1 MPKKKFKD
9 TKVGGFLSRSG
20 SVIID
25 ALGDSI
31 PDKGLLGLVKNL
43 VTDDK
48 EMSEQ
53 QKAMAMHL
61 IKMDE
66 QEADAITKRWE
77 ADAKSDN
84 KITKI
89 ARPVIVL
96 YLTFIMSV
104 YIVLDSVNVFS
115 VDDQWVKLIETLLVT
130 VYVAYFGSRGVEKY
144 AQIKGK

>member
-9 TKVGGFLSRSG
+9 TKVGGFLSKGG

-66 QEADAITKRWE
+66 EEAEAVTRRWE

-104 YIVLDSVNVFS
+104 YIVLDSVGVFS

-144 AQIKGK
+144 AQKKGK

>member
-9 TKVGGFLSRSG
+9 TKVGSFLSKSS
-20 SVIID
+20 SVIVD

-48 EMSEQ
+48 DMSEQ

-66 QEADAITKRWE
+66 QEAEAITKRWE

-104 YIVLDSVNVFS
+104 YIVLDSIGVFS
-115 VDDQWVKLIETLLVT
+115 VNDQWVRLIETLLVT

>member
-1 MPKKKFKD
+1 MY
-9 TKVGGFLSRSG
+9 
-20 SVIID
+20 
-25 ALGDSI
+25 
-31 PDKGLLGLVKNL
+31 
-43 VTDDK
+43 
-48 EMSEQ
+48 
-53 QKAMAMHL
+53 L

-66 QEADAITKRWE
+66 EEAEAVTRRWE

-104 YIVLDSVNVFS
+104 YIVLDSIGVFS

>member
-1 MPKKKFKD
+1 
-9 TKVGGFLSRSG
+9 
-20 SVIID
+20 
-25 ALGDSI
+25 
-31 PDKGLLGLVKNL
+31 
-43 VTDDK
+43 
-48 EMSEQ
+48 MSEQ

-66 QEADAITKRWE
+66 MEADAITKRWE

-104 YIVLDSVNVFS
+104 YIVLDSIGVFS
-115 VDDQWVKLIETLLVT
+115 VNDQWVRLIETLLVT

>member
-9 TKVGGFLSRSG
+9 TKVGGFLSKSG

-48 EMSEQ
+48 DMSEQ

-66 QEADAITKRWE
+66 MEADAITKRWE

-104 YIVLDSVNVFS
+104 YIVLDSINVFS

>member
-9 TKVGGFLSRSG
+9 TKVGGFLSKSG

-48 EMSEQ
+48 DMSEQ

-66 QEADAITKRWE
+66 MEADAITKRWE

>member
-9 TKVGGFLSRSG
+9 TKVGGFLSKSS
-20 SVIID
+20 SVIVD

-48 EMSEQ
+48 DMSEQ

-66 QEADAITKRWE
+66 MEADAITKRWE

-104 YIVLDSVNVFS
+104 YIVLDSINVFS
-115 VDDQWVKLIETLLVT
+115 VDDQWVKLIELCLLQFTLRILDQEGLKST
-130 VYVAYFGSRGVEKY
+130 LR
-144 AQIKGK
+144 

>member
-9 TKVGGFLSRSG
+9 TKVGGFLSKGG

-48 EMSEQ
+48 DMSEQ

-66 QEADAITKRWE
+66 EEAEAVTRRWE

-104 YIVLDSVNVFS
+104 YIVLDSVGVFS

>member
-9 TKVGGFLSRSG
+9 TKVGGFLSKGG

-66 QEADAITKRWE
+66 EEAEAVTRRWE

-104 YIVLDSVNVFS
+104 YIVLDSVGVFS

>member
-9 TKVGGFLSRSG
+9 TKVGGFLSKSG

-43 VTDDK
+43 VTNDK

-61 IKMDE
+61 INMDE
-66 QEADAITKRWE
+66 EEAEAVTRRWE

-104 YIVLDSVNVFS
+104 YIVLDSINVFS

-130 VYVAYFGSRGVEKY
+130 VYIAYFGSRGVEKY

>member
-1 MPKKKFKD
+1 MPRKKLKD

-84 KITKI
+84 KVTKI

-104 YIVLDSVNVFS
+104 YIVLDSIGVFS
-115 VDDQWVKLIETLLVT
+115 VDDQWVQLIETLLVT

>member
-9 TKVGGFLSRSG
+9 TKVGGFLSQSS
-20 SVIID
+20 SVIVD

-48 EMSEQ
+48 DMSEQ

>member
-9 TKVGGFLSRSG
+9 TKVGGFLSKSG

-43 VTDDK
+43 VADDK
-48 EMSEQ
+48 DMSEQ

-66 QEADAITKRWE
+66 QEAEAITKRWE

-104 YIVLDSVNVFS
+104 YIVLDSINVFS

>member
-9 TKVGGFLSRSG
+9 TKVGGFLSKSG

-48 EMSEQ
+48 DMSEQ

-66 QEADAITKRWE
+66 LEADAITKRWE